1 MHTYRSTGSL
11 IGGADIIRVSAP
23 VIYSYI
29 EAREEYLDIVG
40 ESLRLR
46 LVREGEPDEEVDVI
60 FQDTSIEGVLA
71 DLGDMGVRI
80 VNGQAVRVL
89 LADVTDDR
97 IRLRAQDSSIVEI
110 HVISEP
116 GLGFASANTILGFHP
131 SPHPKGVSRRGDT
144 LGANSN
150 RGDRALHS
158 GAFLIRNED
167 RTSTAINRSLEALSI
182 NADLL
187 ELRTR
192 DATVITEVRAVK
204 RLSPNMSADREEVR
218 DLSDE
223 VSPVLITVGRGDE
236 RVRNSINPI
245 VPQNPPLGDMSSL
258 ADFAHALVGE
268 RIANTFTF
276 PQARV
281 NHAFIEGMCTPR
293 GSDVIPTVDGRVSAP
308 YTPEWS
314 VVANSAT
321 SLISGIFQ
329 ASVGDTV
336 NATMTSNINGVG
348 ADATWWARGDYLG
361 TIYGPHFSMAG
372 HNGGGASP
380 TVAVDHCTI
389 LLGVETPALSHVRPG
404 DIVVIPGRAYSVGV
418 VCPDLRTIEV
428 VPLAARVSEVF
439 LVSES
444 TAHAPSPLLV
454 PGETLA
460 YVEIFMSGILREG
473 ADYAVGVV
481 GHAQHLITELGG
493 NLDEDSS
500 RAALDGL
507 PQTHIRARVMSREAS
522 SIDTDDSVRRAN
534 ERVVQEVIDPYTG
547 DIRRSAVRSL
557 RGVYASPSS
566 AHLPFFINVPE
577 GDSSASP
584 GRSFSTLDYLQGYA
598 TTPNLRTGL
607 QRYLTNTEH
616 YIEGG
621 HGALLGAPSRD
632 HWQHFSAITGT
643 LSDAMSAGPGQ
654 LVENLGHSLWK
665 IFSGVDA
672 SPEYV
677 ASVSATLDATGLRE
691 ALTDP
696 NTAWATDPCT
706 LEELMDEESTHPRRT
721 DARELCRQ
729 LIQMMGTSNIRNTPG
744 HMDIV
749 DGISII
755 LPMSNSF
762 SDLDVGR
769 TFVITCDHGTDGKV
783 AEYKMRM
790 VAWTSP
796 QTARFVPMTEFT
808 LVGDHSLTT
817 QGLLACTVDISIGYS
832 DTGYGSARYDRA
844 PLKQE
849 GRPRGIIGASSEAPA
864 ASEVT
869 RYAHSDVS
877 TVSEMTLLSAL
888 DSRMS
893 CLAQFFM
900 DGRAGAD
907 DEHIYVKT
915 FSHVSLGTSSQEA
928 RSFGG
933 VGSLRHLGL
942 PTTTLTEAILSPH
955 GQSSGGTLITPKALF
970 RAARLDNIAVDISD
984 RALANTADA
993 LAPRVLG
1000 TVLEVKA
1007 ELQAM
1012 FSTCPI
1018 LAREDVLQ
1026 DPLMEATAQEIFPGG
1041 DARMGQGYAYYT
1053 TAAPHSL
1060 LGAQAFANKYT
1071 EVTPTEENLVRTWS
1085 ASVSDDMAAT
1095 LHDIRILRLSDA
1107 GKYSLGE
1114 SLNISDLA
1122 LTHKTDVTLRV
1133 GLIDNITALNRH
1145 GGMLDGIYGRPCT
1158 SALPVVLVA
1167 RALLPDSP
1175 IGANARASAIVNN
1188 LATQWYAHRG
1198 GDQRALPT
1206 TNDIIIEQKV
1216 FVQSDGTAFPDPP
1229 DGKLFDLYSRSLFTH
1244 TYLNDQGA
1252 QVVDAFGF
1260 ERGTGLLMAW
1270 EDLCEVEGWIPDPA
1284 TFLPQFAHW
1293 AGDIAGEVW
1302 VGTRGGGGYLEGRC
1316 LLSAATNDIED
1327 PLCVLHPIFATD
1339 DLPAKL
1345 SLARTEIHR
1354 LAPVNKEAGATLR
1367 SLITRAFI
1375 GGDVQWSL
1383 PDMLVSDNAF
1393 YCELTYLSVAD
1404 SADGAVRSRRNSAYI
1419 GAKSTITTYD
1429 GTSAATASGGGVE
1442 MSLVSR
1448 RFGDDALPS
1457 MLRHSENLSVYS
1469 EEIAH
1474 SARVSHRGI
1483 QGPHMQTHATG
1494 VVDVAANVFS
1504 PLNVFSMLVEC
1515 DDQSGDLRYAGP
1527 VTKLA
1532 GGGVA
1537 LTPLSS
1543 SSPRN
1548 LTTPLITSKRR
1559 WLGVSGVPIVG
1570 GIGVVTSDVGI
1581 YIPHDAAESQS
1592 VPGAELPTAN
1602 PNDVPYHLTRDLY
1615 RSSILV
1621 EGDLDDRA
1629 ASTDSGNLKAAI
1641 HATGAVRV
1649 AGMLSVMGDLNA
1661 TRYGGDNLL
1670 SGNKVLAG
1678 MVGQVNPVAAPRA
1691 QSQMH
1696 SSALGGLSN
1705 RLLITST
1712 DVSALNHTGTGTLK
1726 GVDTPGVDAFPSG
1739 RRVVP
1744 IGDSSPDLFN
1754 RNVAGTAPQQLG
1766 ERAVV
1771 ASYYVTNT
1779 YAEPPVLM
1787 DGTNDVGCPVYPTLL
1802 TSFSFSP
1809 PPAVTAPEYGP
1820 LFVSYCEYDA
1830 VLSPACTEGL
1840 NTEYVL
1846 IAASRPLFMLGESHV
1861 GRTVTF
1867 RVTTRVANIAGGG
1880 DDVYTTAYYTGVVV
1894 TLKDS
1899 PEEGVTYLAIAPTHN
1914 RYDSTPGVPTLS
1926 FSGIETNPN
1935 VSLIPPSVLG
1945 TEWSAH
1951 LTAQTQ
1957 LPAVGTGILTLE
1969 LFIHGREWVANT
1981 YQLAVSDRLYIR
1993 SDTDVVPGEIYG
2005 GRDGRLHLSGADD
2018 VEVSAGGD
2026 LEIAATSDVEVSGQH
2041 LELTFPDGVSINN
2054 LRAEPSI
2061 HVRIEV
2067 GARYRHVGAGGVY
2080 YGQDVASEKVMFTYI
2095 VSSDMFGIRVVFDT
2109 TSIEPATPHVPSDDS
2124 SELFVGPQQE
2134 IKPLQ
2139 DITELEF
2146 LIAAASPVVLLPNE
2160 GANDGGIDYPWTI
2173 HEVNVYPV
2181 MSQRHEVDIDPNS
2194 PNLGKSV
2201 YIKSMCWNNHK
2212 HLEPSDWPLPLSFS
2226 ILNSLGW
2233 RDSGDFFNDP
2243 PLGGFPTDPPAMC
2256 HRYRTWTDAD
2266 HTDQRYSDNCL
2277 PLRLSFLRD
2286 TGSGFNT
2293 LQTSGASAPK
2303 PIKRTPILDA
2313 LTWADTGY
2321 EETIVRYN
2329 IELTLKR
2336 RGGRD
2341 DHNAAARYTVASFPT
2356 VPPAL
2361 P

>member
-1 MHTYRSTGSL
+1 MHTYRPTGSL
-11 IGGADIIRVSAP
+11 LGGADIIRVSAP

-29 EAREEYLDIVG
+29 EARDEYAGVLHKNF
-40 ESLRLR
+40 SLR
-46 LVREGEPDEEVDVI
+46 LVRDAQPDETVDVI
-60 FQDTSIEGVLA
+60 FQDTAIEGILA
-71 DLGDMGVRI
+71 DLGDMGLRV
-80 VNGQAVRVL
+80 VNGLNVRTVL
-89 LADVTDDR
+89 VDVTDNR
-97 IRLRAQDSSIVEI
+97 IRIQSQDSSIIEM
-110 HVISEP
+110 HVMSTE
-116 GLGFASANTILGFHP
+116 LRGFASANTILGFHP
-131 SPHPKGVSRRGDT
+131 SPHPKGVSRRGDSF
-144 LGANSN
+144 GANSS
-150 RGDRALHS
+150 RSDRALHS

-167 RTSTAINRSLEALSI
+167 RTSTAINRSLEALSSNI
-182 NADLL
+182 DIL
-187 ELRTR
+187 EMRTR
-192 DATVITEVRAVK
+192 DAAVTSETRTVK
-204 RLSPNMSADREEVR
+204 RIPPQYSVDRGPWTDLTDELSPALLM
-218 DLSDE
+218 
-223 VSPVLITVGRGDE
+223 VGRGDE
-236 RVRNSINPI
+236 YVRNSTLPV
-245 VPQNPPLGDMSSL
+245 VPANPPALDVDSL
-258 ADFAHALVGE
+258 TAFAHAVVTARG
-268 RIANTFTF
+268 ANTFVF
-276 PQARV
+276 PAHHVRHSYV
-281 NHAFIEGMCTPR
+281 EGMCTAS
-293 GSDVIPTVDGRVSAP
+293 GEDVLPTTDGRVGDAYQP
-308 YTPEWS
+308 TWS
-314 VVANSAT
+314 VVASGAH
-321 SLISGIFQ
+321 SLLSGIFQ

-336 NATMTSNINGVG
+336 NATMSSNLSGVG
-348 ADATWWARGDYLG
+348 ADDSWWARGDYLG
-361 TIYGPHFSMAG
+361 TIYGPRFDMTG
-372 HNGGGASP
+372 HDDGGASP
-380 TVAVDHCTI
+380 TVALDHTTI
-389 LLGVETPALSHVRPG
+389 LLGVETPALAHVRAG
-404 DIVVIPGRAYSVGV
+404 DILLTPGRVHSVDF
-418 VCPDLRTIEV
+418 VCPDLRTIGV
-428 VPLAARVSEVF
+428 KPLATPLSEIF
-439 LVSES
+439 LMEGVPTHTQS
-444 TAHAPSPLLV
+444 TLLPSGDALPYL
-454 PGETLA
+454 
-460 YVEIFMSGILREG
+460 EIFMSGVLPEG
-473 ADYAVGVV
+473 RDYAVGVA
-481 GHAQHLITELGG
+481 GHTQQLITSLSG
-493 NLDEDSS
+493 NIDEPAA
-500 RAALDGL
+500 RATIVALPD
-507 PQTHIRARVMSREAS
+507 THVRARRVSRDAKS
-522 SIDTDDSVRRAN
+522 LDVDDVSKRSL
-534 ERVVQEVIDPYTG
+534 ERVTQEALDPYTG
-547 DIRRSAVRSL
+547 NISESNVRSL
-557 RGVYASPSS
+557 RGLYAASGT
-566 AHLPFFINVPE
+566 AHLPFFINVPIS
-577 GDSSASP
+577 DSYATP
-584 GRSFSTLDYLQGYA
+584 GRGFAALDYLQGYS

-607 QRYLTNTEH
+607 HRYLTNTAH
-616 YIEGG
+616 VMDGG
-621 HGALLGAPSRD
+621 QGALLGAPSRF
-632 HWQHFSAITGT
+632 HWQHFSALTSI
-643 LSDAMSAGPGQ
+643 LSTALGGGGPQ
-654 LVENLGHSLWK
+654 WSENLGYSLWK
-665 IFSGVDA
+665 ILSGVDS
-672 SPEYV
+672 SPTYV
-677 ASVSATLDATGLRE
+677 KSISDTIDALGLRSALTNPVSAW
-691 ALTDP
+691 P
-696 NTAWATDPCT
+696 TDPCT
-706 LEELMDEESTHPRRT
+706 LVELVTGGATHARRVE
-721 DARELCRQ
+721 ARELCRQ
-729 LIQMMGTSNIRNTPG
+729 IIQLTGTSDIRNSAG
-744 HMDIV
+744 HMDII
-749 DGISII
+749 DGISIV
-755 LPMSNSF
+755 LPLTSSF
-762 SDLDVGR
+762 SDSDVGR
-769 TFVITCDHGTDGKV
+769 VFSVTYDYGNSGRSAK
-783 AEYKMRM
+783 YKMRM
-790 VAWTSP
+790 VTWSSP
-796 QTARFVPMTEFT
+796 QTARFVPLTELALIEDNA
-808 LVGDHSLTT
+808 LVT
-817 QGLLACTVDISIGYS
+817 QGLIACTIDTSIGYA
-832 DTGYGSARYDRA
+832 DTSYGSARYDRA

-849 GRPRGIIGASSEAPA
+849 GRWYTATGARVAEPYQSEI
-864 ASEVT
+864 T
-869 RYAHSDVS
+869 RYTHTDAA
-877 TVSEMTLLSAL
+877 TTSELTLLSAL
-888 DSRMS
+888 DSKMATI
-893 CLAQFFM
+893 AQLFQE
-900 DGRAGAD
+900 GRPPGVRAAED
-907 DEHIYVKT
+907 RIYIKT
-915 FSHVSLGTSSQEA
+915 FSYLSLGTPSQEA
-928 RSFGG
+928 HSFGS
-933 VGSLRHLGL
+933 VGNLRHLGL
-942 PTTTLTEAILSPH
+942 PDTALAEAILSPF
-955 GQSSGGTLITPKALF
+955 GQSSEGTLVTPKALY
-970 RAARLDNIAVDISD
+970 RAMTLDSAGADVM
-984 RALANTADA
+984 ALPLANTADSLVPKVFAA
-993 LAPRVLG
+993 LQDIKTLLG
-1000 TVLEVKA
+1000 E
-1007 ELQAM
+1007 M
-1012 FSTCPI
+1012 FTTCPI
-1018 LAREDVLQ
+1018 LARADEVI
-1026 DPLMEATAQEIFPGG
+1026 DPLMAATSEMIFPGG
-1041 DARMGQGYAYYT
+1041 SATIGSGYPSYS
-1053 TAAPHSL
+1053 AAPPNSL
-1060 LGAQAFANKYT
+1060 LSAQAFAEAYT
-1071 EVTPTEENLVRTWS
+1071 EVTPVSANLVKTWS
-1085 ASVSDDMAAT
+1085 SDVSEDMAAT
-1095 LHDIRILRLSDA
+1095 LHDIRMLHGS
-1107 GKYSLGE
+1107 GVGEYSLGE
-1114 SLNISDLA
+1114 ALNISDLA
-1122 LTHKTDVTLRV
+1122 LSHKEDVTLRV
-1133 GLIDNITALNRH
+1133 GLIDNITEFQRD
-1145 GGMLDGIYGRPCT
+1145 GGRLQGIYGRPVT
-1158 SALPVVLVA
+1158 SALPIPVVA
-1167 RALLPDSP
+1167 RAILPDNPVGS
-1175 IGANARASAIVNN
+1175 NARASKIVSG
-1188 LATQWYAHRG
+1188 LVTEWYALRG
-1198 GDQRALPT
+1198 QGNDAHKTLPST
-1206 TNDIIIEQKV
+1206 ADIVVEQKV
-1216 FVQSDGTAFPDPP
+1216 FVQQDASS
-1229 DGKLFDLYSRSLFTH
+1229 LYSRSVFIH
-1244 TYLNDQGA
+1244 TSLDDQGA
-1252 QVVDAFGF
+1252 LSVEAFGF
-1260 ERGTGLLMAW
+1260 EKSTGLLMAW
-1270 EDLCEVEGWIPDPA
+1270 EDICTIEGWVPDPV
-1284 TFLPQFAHW
+1284 TYLPNFAYW
-1293 AGDIAGEVW
+1293 AGNINGVIH
-1302 VGTRGGGGYLEGRC
+1302 VGTRGGGGYLQGNC
-1316 LLSAATNDIED
+1316 LLSAAGYNNGDLT
-1327 PLCVLHPIFATD
+1327 VYLHPIFATD

-1345 SLARTEIHR
+1345 CLARTEIHR

-1367 SLITRAFI
+1367 GLATLAAIGDAALRADP
-1375 GGDVQWSL
+1375 DVIDLGEGNSRS
-1383 PDMLVSDNAF
+1383 VF
-1393 YCELTYLSVAD
+1393 YGELAYLSVSEALE
-1404 SADGAVRSRRNSAYI
+1404 GAVRKQNNSAYV
-1419 GAKSTITTYD
+1419 GSRSVTRTYD
-1429 GTSAATASGGGVE
+1429 GTADAVPVGGAVE
-1442 MSLVSR
+1442 MSLLNR
-1448 RFGDDALPS
+1448 RFGDDAIPS
-1457 MLRHSENLSVYS
+1457 MFRHSENLNVYS
-1469 EEIAH
+1469 EEVAH
-1474 SARVSHRGI
+1474 SARVSHGGI

-1494 VVDVAANVFS
+1494 VVDVASNVFS

-1515 DDQSGDLRYAGP
+1515 DDQSGDLRYSGP
-1527 VTKLA
+1527 VTELA
-1532 GGGVA
+1532 GNQFV
-1537 LTPLSS
+1537 TPLIS

-1548 LTTPLITSKRR
+1548 LTTPLVTSKRR
-1559 WLGVSGVPIVG
+1559 WLGASGVPIVG

-1581 YIPHDAAESQS
+1581 YIPHDAVESQG
-1592 VPGAELPTAN
+1592 VLDAELPTAN

-1615 RSSILV
+1615 RSSMLV
-1621 EGDLDDRA
+1621 EGDLDDLA

-1649 AGMLSVMGDLNA
+1649 AGMLRVMGDLNA

-1670 SGNKVLAG
+1670 SGNRVLAG

-1712 DVSALNHTGTGTLK
+1712 DVSALNHVGTGILK
-1726 GVDTPGVDAFPSG
+1726 GVDTPGIDAFPSG
-1739 RRVVP
+1739 RRMAF
-1744 IGDSSPDLFN
+1744 IGDSDPSLFN

-1867 RVTTRVANIAGGG
+1867 RVTTRVVNIAGGG

-1951 LTAQTQ
+1951 LTAQTE

-2041 LELTFPDGVSINN
+2041 LELTFPEGVSINN

-2194 PNLGKSV
+2194 PHLGKIV

-2341 DHNAAARYTVASFPT
+2341 DPNAAARYTVASFPT